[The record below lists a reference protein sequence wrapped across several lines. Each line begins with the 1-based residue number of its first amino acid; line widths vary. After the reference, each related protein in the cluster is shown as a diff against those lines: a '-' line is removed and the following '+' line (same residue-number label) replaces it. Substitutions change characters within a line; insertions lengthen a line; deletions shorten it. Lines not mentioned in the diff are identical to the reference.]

1 MSRIVI
7 TALVLLAS
15 ACATGPKPE
24 LQHSPD
30 LTTAML
36 IYTPNYGEIRLRRV
50 DLSERQVLDGG
61 EVLPAISDDDIH
73 LIRFSSNPLLQDES
87 LKKAQ
92 ADLNWNVSPDSEI
105 VFAQQ
110 RLAPGDYA
118 IVSYKERKIT
128 YSYNA
133 YGTIC
138 FREEAPVLRVAA
150 GAIYYMDS
158 INTMTERTSTS
169 REAAGTSAEL
179 IQALLLQKPMVQG
192 EVEPLDVVEFISF
205 DPPSGIFQKG
215 CSIGRTF
222 SEAAD

>member
-15 ACATGPKPE
+15 ACASGPKPE
-24 LQHSPD
+24 LRHSPD

-50 DLSERQVLDGG
+50 DLSEQQVLDGG

-87 LKKAQ
+87 SKKAQ
-92 ADLNWNVSPDSEI
+92 ADLSWNVPPDSEI
-105 VFAQQ
+105 VFAQK
-110 RLAPGDYA
+110 RLVPGDYA
-118 IVSYKERKIT
+118 MVSYKERSIT
-128 YSYNA
+128 YCYNA
-133 YGTIC
+133 YGTMC

-158 INTMTERTSTS
+158 INTMTERSNS
-169 REAAGTSAEL
+169 SHEVAVTSAEL
-179 IQALLLQKPMVQG
+179 LQVLLLQKPMIQG
-192 EVEPLDVVEFISF
+192 DVEPLDVVEIISF

-215 CSIGRTF
+215 CAIGQTF